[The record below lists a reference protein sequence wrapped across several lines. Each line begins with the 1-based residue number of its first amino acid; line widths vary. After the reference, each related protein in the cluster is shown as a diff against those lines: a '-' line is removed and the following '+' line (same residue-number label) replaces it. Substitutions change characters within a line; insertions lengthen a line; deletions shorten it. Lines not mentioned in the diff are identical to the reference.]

1 MPNPGAISEQA
12 DRKLEALRG
21 LPTGA
26 AAGRP
31 LTLSEVGVD
40 PADTAGSG
48 DHYLRLLFRDVAE
61 VVGADF
67 LEALDPVLL
76 EQFCVMSVTRNEPGG
91 EILKTLI
98 TSFMTAYSRRS
109 SSDDAMEGLSRILSA
124 AECSGEGSLRTSN
137 QRRA

>member
-21 LPTGA
+21 LPTGV

-31 LTLSEVGVD
+31 LTLSEAGVD
-40 PADTAGSG
+40 PAETAGSS
-48 DHYLRLLFRDVAE
+48 DHYLRVLFRDIGE

-67 LEALDPVLL
+67 IEALDPILL

-91 EILKTLI
+91 EILRTLI
-98 TSFMTAYSRRS
+98 HSFMTAYSRLGS
-109 SSDDAMEGLSRILSA
+109 TDDAMESLSRILSV
-124 AECSGEGSLRTSN
+124 AERQVDVGLLAN
-137 QRRA
+137 

>member
-31 LTLSEVGVD
+31 LTLSEIGVD

-48 DHYLRLLFRDVAE
+48 DHYLRLLFRDIGE

-67 LEALDPVLL
+67 IESLDPVLL

-91 EILKTLI
+91 EILRALI
-98 TSFMTAYSRRS
+98 QSFMTAYARRDS
-109 SSDDAMEGLSRILSA
+109 ADDAMVCLANLLQA
-124 AECSGEGSLRTSN
+124 AEQQPDNGYLTN
-137 QRRA
+137 

>member
-40 PADTAGSG
+40 PAETAGSG
-48 DHYLRLLFRDVAE
+48 DHYLRLLFRDIGE

-67 LEALDPVLL
+67 IETLDPILL
-76 EQFCVMSVTRNEPGG
+76 EQYCVMSVTRNEPGG

-98 TSFMTAYSRRS
+98 HSFMTAYSRRA

-124 AECSGEGSLRTSN
+124 AECSGDVRQFAN
-137 QRRA
+137 